1 MITLAF
7 MRLII
12 ICKPWSLFQMAKEM
26 NVPELLRRI
35 RMLQQNGIKEIIFK
49 FSKVVSVT
57 PPDLTH
63 TVAILMHH
71 SLIALIFP
79 CDLTCFESR
88 FFKSLFHQSY
98 YSFFLISSL
107 EDFRLRK
114 FSFKNPCYHISFK
127 HASFG
132 IFNYFHGFLDFQQA
146 QINFMVLNN
155 RTG

>member
-1 MITLAF
+1 MIAPAF

-71 SLIALIFP
+71 SLIAFIFP

-88 FFKSLFHQSY
+88 FQNLFSIKAIIH
-98 YSFFLISSL
+98 FLISSL
-107 EDFRLRK
+107 KDFRLRK
-114 FSFKNPCYHISFK
+114 FSFKNPCYHVSFR

-132 IFNYFHGFLDFQQA
+132 SFNIFLGFLDF
-146 QINFMVLNN
+146 FKHE
-155 RTG
+155 RTS

>member
-1 MITLAF
+1 MITPAF

-26 NVPELLRRI
+26 NVPELLRHI
-35 RMLQQNGIKEIIFK
+35 RTLQQNGIKEIIFK
-49 FSKVVSVT
+49 FSEVVSVT

-88 FFKSLFHQSY
+88 FQNLFSIKAIIL
-98 YSFFLISSL
+98 FLISSL
-107 EDFRLRK
+107 KDFMLRK
-114 FSFKNPCYHISFK
+114 LILKKPSLPYFIQACIFWVFQHFSWFS
-127 HASFG
+127 
-132 IFNYFHGFLDFQQA
+132 
-146 QINFMVLNN
+146 
-155 RTG
+155 

>member
-1 MITLAF
+1 MITPVF

-26 NVPELLRRI
+26 NVPELLRHI
-35 RMLQQNGIKEIIFK
+35 RTLQQNGIKEIIFK
-49 FSKVVSVT
+49 FSEVVSVT

-88 FFKSLFHQSY
+88 FLKPLFHQSY
-98 YSFFLISSL
+98 YSFFNFIIGGFQVGENSVL
-107 EDFRLRK
+107 
-114 FSFKNPCYHISFK
+114 KNPRYHISFK

-132 IFNYFHGFLDFQQA
+132 IFNYFHGFLNFQQA
-146 QINFMVLNN
+146 
-155 RTG
+155 

>member
-1 MITLAF
+1 MITPVF

-26 NVPELLRRI
+26 NVPELLRHI
-35 RMLQQNGIKEIIFK
+35 RTLQQNGIKEIIFK
-49 FSKVVSVT
+49 FSEVVSVR

-79 CDLTCFESR
+79 CDLTCFASR

-114 FSFKNPCYHISFK
+114 FSFKKPSLPYFIQT
-127 HASFG
+127 G
-132 IFNYFHGFLDFQQA
+132 IFWDFQLFSWFSRFSTS
-146 QINFMVLNN
+146 INKLH
-155 RTG
+155 GSK